1 MSISRQWKKIKK
13 EVERAVDAHDGFVAY
28 MQIDF
33 GRFGSPV
40 SKQSPDCPGTP
51 PASMRWVAKMWRR
64 LWGVAPVGSPA
75 FLTGRWEAYGQCAY
89 GGILTSSQR
98 ICRTSLSTGFKGK
111 TCTTALSSH
120 RVEI

>member
-51 PASMRWVAKMWRR
+51 PCLHEMGGKNVAEAVGSSACRKPSVPDRTVGSLWSMRLRGDSDIIPEDMQDV
-64 LWGVAPVGSPA
+64 PVHW
-75 FLTGRWEAYGQCAY
+75 F
-89 GGILTSSQR
+89 
-98 ICRTSLSTGFKGK
+98 
-111 TCTTALSSH
+111 
-120 RVEI
+120 